1 MKNVMNGSVVRNVDA
16 FGSWKNLGRRICYN
30 ITHYFDAYVE
40 AQRQWK
46 NYNG

>member
-1 MKNVMNGSVVRNVDA
+1 MKNAMNGSVVRNVDA
-16 FGSWKNLGRRICYN
+16 FGSQKNLGRRVRHN
-30 ITHYFDAYVE
+30 FTHYLDAYVE

>member
-16 FGSWKNLGRRICYN
+16 FGSRKNLGRRICYN

-40 AQRQWK
+40 AQRQW
-46 NYNG
+46 

>member
-16 FGSWKNLGRRICYN
+16 FGSRKNLGRRICYN

>member
-16 FGSWKNLGRRICYN
+16 FGSRKSFGRRICYN

-46 NYNG
+46 SYNG

>member
-16 FGSWKNLGRRICYN
+16 FGSRKNLGRRIRHN

-46 NYNG
+46 NHNG